1 MHGGGATSEGRGQ
14 RMGPLRSTERRLRER
29 NWDLTPQGP
38 QLSLSFRSALSRG
51 HAGYHQAAWLGLRAQ
66 TQASQ
71 PDPEGPR
78 GTAGCAAPM
87 SAEVM
92 LGAGSW
98 PQGRYLHHRSWQA
111 LPPRVR
117 C

>member
-1 MHGGGATSEGRGQ
+1 MRRGATSEGRGQ

-29 NWDLTPQGP
+29 NWDLTPRGP
-38 QLSLSFRSALSRG
+38 QLILSFRSALSRG
-51 HAGYHQAAWLGLRAQ
+51 RTGHHQAAWLGLQAQ

-78 GTAGCAAPM
+78 GTAGRAVPM
-87 SAEVM
+87 SPEVT

-111 LPPRVR
+111 LPPGVR